1 MKCKVRLS
9 YEVEMIVEGDSE
21 DAIMD
26 WLISNTPQEAKD
38 LAYANGRFVIESFEE
53 EILNHVDDGFE
64 ADYVIEEE

>member
-9 YEVEMIVEGDSE
+9 YEVEMIVEGNSE
-21 DAIMD
+21 DTIMD

-38 LAYANGRFVIESFEE
+38 LAYANGRFVIESFEK

-64 ADYVIEEE
+64 ADYVIGDE